1 MRARINLRLTMESG
15 QPPEFFWNKEG
26 EKYWRE
32 LDQHRC
38 YLWQQ
43 GEELFYRGCSE
54 SYVREFLRLEDD
66 LEEIYATISK
76 GDEAMERAVERFHGL
91 RITKNDPWE
100 TLVAFICSINNNIPR
115 IRRNVQCLLK
125 GGRIPP
131 AEELARAELSGVRLG
146 FRERYLKA
154 TAARVANMDFSAIG
168 ELSYE
173 EARQELMK
181 LQGVGEKVA
190 DCVLLFGFGYLEAFP
205 VDVWIARAMRAYYGI
220 TSIKEMRRF
229 ARERWHPYEGYA
241 QQYLYMLVREEKP
254 SDRKL

>member
-1 MRARINLRLTMESG
+1 
-15 QPPEFFWNKEG
+15 
-26 EKYWRE
+26 
-32 LDQHRC
+32 
-38 YLWQQ
+38 
-43 GEELFYRGCSE
+43 
-54 SYVREFLRLEDD
+54 
-66 LEEIYATISK
+66 
-76 GDEAMERAVERFHGL
+76 
-91 RITKNDPWE
+91 
-100 TLVAFICSINNNIPR
+100 
-115 IRRNVQCLLK
+115 VQCLLK